1 MKKILFA
8 LIVIVVLL
16 TSTLFAYHHLRSEL
30 MTFDNDDQGSVDPE
44 VAQIWSNVNINSSTV
59 NILKKS
65 FETNKDNT
73 VISGLSL
80 DFSVGMLANGVKGQ
94 SLEDLTNFLETS
106 IEDKTKELQEKAQHL
121 PRTLQIS
128 NSIWGNEFKKTYK
141 SLIENTFKAS
151 AQPLPANTDVI
162 DKWIKKKT
170 HGKIKELLGSNP
182 TAPSDLFLVNTVY
195 FKDKWEDPFKKEN
208 TRRKTFHAFFGN
220 DKKVEMMFKHDDILY
235 AENFELQSV
244 KLPYENGGYMIIFL
258 PKSYVNFEE
267 FVSGLSADDLQLNYT
282 EKDVKLYLPK
292 FKIEQETN
300 IKNLFSSMG
309 IKEMFNPNTMDLAD
323 ISTRENIY
331 IADIK
336 QKAVVEV
343 DESGTVAAAATEV
356 EMKMGCAFCEPPPAI
371 EFVADRPFLFFISQ
385 GDFIGFYTGSEK

>member
-1 MKKILFA
+1 MKKLLFA

-30 MTFDNDDQGSVDPE
+30 MSFDNDDQGSVDPE

-94 SLEDLTNFLETS
+94 SLEELTNFLETS

-182 TAPSDLFLVNTVY
+182 TAPSGLFLVNTVY

-258 PKSYVNFEE
+258 PKSNVNFEE

-282 EKDVKLYLPK
+282 EQDVKLYLPK

-331 IADIK
+331 VADIK

-343 DESGTVAAAATEV
+343 DESGTVAAAATEI
-356 EMKMGCAFCEPPPAI
+356 EMGYTDTFYEPSPTI